1 MYGIFTYIW
10 LFLMVKYGFHVGKYT
25 SPMDG
30 KGVYPR
36 HISPHDPFGSEAWE
50 NTQDVASV
58 VEEMELNDLDDIP
71 LEVCKNAWE
80 TTNFH
85 IGHTPEIS
93 HRYPKIAIIE
103 RR

>member
-1 MYGIFTYIW
+1 
-10 LFLMVKYGFHVGKYT
+10 MVKYGFHVGKYT

-50 NTQDVASV
+50 NTQDVASI
-58 VEEMELNDLDDIP
+58 VEEILHDLDIYP
-71 LEVCKNAWE
+71 EFCKNAWE

-85 IGHTPEIS
+85 RAHPRNLT
-93 HRYPKIAIIE
+93 
-103 RR
+103 

>member
-50 NTQDVASV
+50 NTLDVASII
-58 VEEMELNDLDDIP
+58 EEMERLGYIP
-71 LEVCKNAWE
+71 WGLQKCLGNYQ
-80 TTNFH
+80 F
-85 IGHTPEIS
+85 P
-93 HRYPKIAIIE
+93 
-103 RR
+103 